1 MKQLV
6 VEIMSNCKK
15 KENEPC
21 DDVIRNAKNA
31 EWRVNH
37 MDRWPSEYQNC
48 DLEVIHRNGVL
59 SAELNMREC
68 MWKFVDYLSTPTDFN
83 LCEQVQ

>member
-1 MKQLV
+1 MMKQLV

-31 EWRVNH
+31 E
-37 MDRWPSEYQNC
+37 
-48 DLEVIHRNGVL
+48 
-59 SAELNMREC
+59 
-68 MWKFVDYLSTPTDFN
+68 
-83 LCEQVQ
+83 